1 MKNLKRPNQKYPLV
15 EVIWDDATSISQ
27 GWKNKEEFD
36 KELIKP
42 EIVLSVGF
50 LVKDS
55 TEHIILAMDTDSDGD
70 HASRSQIPK
79 GMIKKIKILRKEDK
93 DNGTTTSPAVA
104 TTGSS

>member
-1 MKNLKRPNQKYPLV
+1 MTKRPTQKYPLV

-36 KELIKP
+36 KELIRP
-42 EIVLSVGF
+42 EIVMSVGF

-55 TEHIILAMDTDSDGD
+55 AEHIILAMDTDSDGD

-93 DNGTTTSPAVA
+93 PNDGTNTSPAVA
-104 TTGSS
+104 VAGGS